1 MIVVICLLIGLV
13 IGIVMAIRIVG
24 FEIIDYIALPILCT
38 FCGVLAGCFI
48 LLVGQTMI
56 RDMPID
62 ETNIIYTNRTEIIAL
77 KDSFGFDGPDYVI
90 PTHVKGELKYLY
102 VYNAG
107 ETGNA
112 VDYLDADRIYIRYLE
127 ENETAYF
134 QTWMKEPKNKT
145 LKRLFINDG
154 VEHYTL
160 YLPKSSVIEG
170 IYKID
175 LE

>member
-13 IGIVMAIRIVG
+13 IGIVMAVRIG
-24 FEIIDYIALPILCT
+24 FNLIDYIALPALWA
-38 FCGVLAGCFI
+38 FCGLIAGCFA
-48 LLVGQTMI
+48 LVIGQTMI

-62 ETNIIYTNRTEIIAL
+62 ETNIIYTNCTEIIAL
-77 KDSFGFDGPDYVI
+77 KDSLGFDGPDYVI

-112 VDYLDADRIYIRYLE
+112 VDYLDANKVYIRYLE

-134 QTWMKEPKNKT
+134 RTWMKEPKNKI
-145 LKRLFINDG
+145 LKCLFINDG